1 MQLKH
6 FYAYLEH
13 ANIPLSGMV
22 NRHYYVSLNGSDFDE
37 SSEEVQMDQVE
48 GRYFGLRE
56 LFDKAAIPCFFLA
69 KCVVRHLSF
78 SFDRH
83 FRRFLPLPPL
93 LGIDFDVFFS

>member
-69 KCVVRHLSF
+69 KCVVRHHSI

-83 FRRFLPLPPL
+83 FV
-93 LGIDFDVFFS
+93 VFFSFSSSLGPISRN